1 MFSKTKKIIV
11 LAVLSIFIFGA
22 YLPAPEAGDKPKVK
36 FKLASL
42 APNGIGWAKLIV
54 DIIEPAVQKVP
65 GSDIDIKWYWGGVM
79 GNDSDYIKKMKIGQL
94 DGAAFTGQG
103 VVLACPEMVV
113 LELPF
118 MFNDYGEVDYV
129 RQKMYPTFDKY
140 AETHGYK
147 LVVWGDQDFDQIY
160 STKKPMDS
168 VENFKSERFVTWYG
182 TLEEKLLKALGASPT
197 PINVTEIASSVRQ
210 GVASDLI
217 APVIWIYGSQ
227 LYTKVKY
234 VNPVKIRYSP
244 AAVFVTKKTFYSLPE
259 ESQKGILAIRDNEA
273 VTFCNKS
280 REYTDKVYNAMVP
293 KFMAPAKMKPEEMKK
308 LKDLGKSIW
317 SEMAGKE
324 FPQELLDELLGHLA
338 DYRSKNK

>member
-1 MFSKTKKIIV
+1 MFSKTKGILTVVIISV
-11 LAVLSIFIFGA
+11 FIFGA
-22 YLPAPEAGDKPKVK
+22 YLPEAEGKEKFT

-42 APNGIGWAKLIV
+42 APPNMGWSKLIV
-54 DIIEPAVQKVP
+54 EIIEPAVKNIP
-65 GSDIDIKWYWGGVM
+65 GSDIDITWYWGGMM

-129 RQKMYPTFDKY
+129 REKMYPTFDKY
-140 AETHGYK
+140 AESHGYK

-168 VENFKSERFVTWYG
+168 VPKFKNERFVTWYG
-182 TLEEKLLKALGASPT
+182 KLEEKLLKTLGANPT

-210 GVASDLI
+210 GVAHDMI
-217 APVIWIYGSQ
+217 APAIWVVGSQ
-227 LYTKVKY
+227 LHSKLKY

-244 AAVFVTKKTFYSLPE
+244 AAVFVTKKAFYSLPE

-273 VTFCNKS
+273 ITFCNET
-280 REYTDKVYNAMVP
+280 RAYTKKVYNAMVP
-293 KFMAPAKMKPEEMKK
+293 KYVKPAKMKPADEKK
-308 LKDLGKSIW
+308 LEELSKSIW
-317 SEMAGKE
+317 NEMAGKE
-324 FPQELLDELLGHLA
+324 FPKELLDELLGHLA
-338 DYRSKNK
+338 DYRSKKK